1 MYDTVVISKSVF
13 QQATILFG
21 VGPLARRY
29 LLCTNFPKK
38 KKSNKITCTFVQTQ
52 FILRVVNKEGL
63 YVRYVDVGNIVF
75 YVAIYSTDFR
85 KPRGNSASIASNKY
99 SKPAQ
104 SKEAMNIQ
112 QQQITL
118 EIA

>member
-1 MYDTVVISKSVF
+1 MWGLWQDVTFCVLITFSEKFIIKS
-13 QQATILFG
+13 LD
-21 VGPLARRY
+21 
-29 LLCTNFPKK
+29 N
-38 KKSNKITCTFVQTQ
+38 FVQTQ

-63 YVRYVDVGNIVF
+63 YIRHNIVF
-75 YVAIYSTDFR
+75 YVAIYSTGFR

-118 EIA
+118 EMA